1 LPALEVL
8 EAALESVPVDPR
20 QEKADAVP
28 AEVSVRAACP
38 ESIRMT
44 DTPSSVTA
52 KTEDGNFSNLE
63 SAIVI
68 PAGHTSVST
77 DANTRQL
84 DEIKALTM
92 HNMVDCDASGSK
104 KMIFLTNYQAQL
116 FDSTNIKS
124 FMESFEFPK
133 PKLVIWFMPCCG
145 GSSTIN
151 SGMIPQFKKLKHSD
165 PDFEQK
171 WKKLLKVQA
180 VNSPDPV

>member
-1 LPALEVL
+1 MLASIFLCVLGGRAETPTLE
-8 EAALESVPVDPR
+8 EVPVV
-20 QEKADAVP
+20 EDAKMP
-28 AEVSVRAACP
+28 
-38 ESIRMT
+38 
-44 DTPSSVTA
+44 
-52 KTEDGNFSNLE
+52 
-63 SAIVI
+63 
-68 PAGHTSVST
+68 
-77 DANTRQL
+77 DANSKQL

-151 SGMIPQFKKLKHSD
+151 SGMITQFKKLKPSD